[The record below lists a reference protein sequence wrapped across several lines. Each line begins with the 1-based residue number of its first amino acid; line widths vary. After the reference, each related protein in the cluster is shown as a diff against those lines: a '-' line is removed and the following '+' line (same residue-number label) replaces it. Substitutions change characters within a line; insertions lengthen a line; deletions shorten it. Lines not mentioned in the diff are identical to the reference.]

1 MTGESGFQ
9 LKQGGP
15 EVYELCW
22 VRAQMGRCA
31 EELVAAA
38 GIAPGDRVLD
48 VGCGTGV
55 VARAAATRCGAAAN
69 VTGTDVSAGMLEA
82 AARFAAE
89 AGLAEIAWL
98 ECDAAA
104 MPLPDAAFDVSL
116 CQQGLQFMPD
126 KPGAMAEMA
135 RVLKPGGRLALSVW
149 KSRSPIGAAFATV
162 LDRHFGAGTTAP
174 WEMVYSLGDRDR
186 LHDLAEG
193 AGLRDAHVAFD
204 VKFARHPD
212 PEAFITGA
220 IAGSPIAGT
229 VAELPEAEHAR
240 LIKEIVA
247 ELADCRDDDGLAVPA
262 QCLTLTARK

>member
-1 MTGESGFQ
+1 MAGESGFQ

-22 VRAQMGRCA
+22 VQAQMFRSA
-31 EELVAAA
+31 AELVAAA
-38 GIAPGDRVLD
+38 GVGPGDLVLD
-48 VGCGTGV
+48 VACGTGV
-55 VARAAATRCGAAAN
+55 VARAAATRSGAAAN

-82 AARFAAE
+82 AARFAAG

-104 MPLPDAAFDVSL
+104 MPLPDAAVDVLL

-126 KPGAMAEMA
+126 KPCAMAEMA

-149 KSRSPIGAAFATV
+149 KTRSPLGAAFSTV
-162 LDRHFGAGTTAP
+162 LDRHFGAGTTAS
-174 WEMVYSLGDRDR
+174 WEMVYSLGNRDR
-186 LHDLAEG
+186 LHQLAKG
-193 AGLRDAHVAFD
+193 AGLRDAHVVLD

-212 PEAFITGA
+212 PEVFITGA
-220 IAGSPIAGT
+220 LAGSPL
-229 VAELPEAEHAR
+229 AETMADLPSAEHAR
-240 LIKEIVA
+240 LVGEIVA
-247 ELADCRDDDGLAVPA
+247 ELADCRDDDGLAVPS

>member
-1 MTGESGFQ
+1 MSGNSGFQ
-9 LKQGGP
+9 LKKGGP
-15 EVYELCW
+15 EVYELSW
-22 VRAQMGRCA
+22 VRAQMGRA
-31 EELVAAA
+31 AKELVAAA
-38 GIAPGDRVLD
+38 GVDSGDRVID
-48 VGCGTGV
+48 IGCGTGV
-55 VARAAATRCGAAAN
+55 VARAAAACTGSAAN
-69 VTGTDVSAGMLEA
+69 VTGTDVSAEMVEA
-82 AARFAAE
+82 AARFATK
-89 AGLAEIAWL
+89 AGLADIAWL
-98 ECDAAA
+98 ECDAADI
-104 MPLPDAAFDVSL
+104 PLPDAVFDVAL

-149 KSRSPIGAAFATV
+149 KTRSAIGAAFATV

-174 WEMVYSLGDRDR
+174 WEMVYSLGYRDR

-193 AGLRDAHVAFD
+193 AGLRDAHVALD

-212 PEAFITGA
+212 PEDFITGA

-229 VAELPEAEHAR
+229 MAELPAAEHAR
-240 LIKEIVA
+240 LIREIVE

>member
-1 MTGESGFQ
+1 MAGESGFQ

-22 VRAQMGRCA
+22 VQAQMFRSA
-31 EELVAAA
+31 AELVAAA
-38 GIAPGDRVLD
+38 GVGPGDLVLD
-48 VGCGTGV
+48 VACGTGV
-55 VARAAATRCGAAAN
+55 VARAAATRSGAAAN

-104 MPLPDAAFDVSL
+104 MPLPDAAVDVLL

-126 KPGAMAEMA
+126 KPRAMAEMV

-149 KSRSPIGAAFATV
+149 KTRSPLGAAFSTV
-162 LDRHFGAGTTAP
+162 LDRHFGAGTTAS
-174 WEMVYSLGDRDR
+174 WEMVYSLGNRDR
-186 LHDLAEG
+186 LHQLAKG
-193 AGLRDAHVAFD
+193 AGLRDAHVVLD

-212 PEAFITGA
+212 PEVFITGA
-220 IAGSPIAGT
+220 LAGSPL
-229 VAELPEAEHAR
+229 AETMADLPSAEHAR
-240 LIKEIVA
+240 LVGEIVA
-247 ELADCRDDDGLAVPA
+247 ELADCRDDDGLAVPS

>member
-1 MTGESGFQ
+1 
-9 LKQGGP
+9 
-15 EVYELCW
+15 
-22 VRAQMGRCA
+22 
-31 EELVAAA
+31 
-38 GIAPGDRVLD
+38 
-48 VGCGTGV
+48 
-55 VARAAATRCGAAAN
+55 
-69 VTGTDVSAGMLEA
+69 
-82 AARFAAE
+82 
-89 AGLAEIAWL
+89 
-98 ECDAAA
+98 
-104 MPLPDAAFDVSL
+104 MPLPDAVFDVAL

-126 KPGAMAEMA
+126 KAGAMAEMA

-162 LDRHFGAGTTAP
+162 LDRQFGVGTTAP

-186 LHDLAEG
+186 LHDLARG

-229 VAELPEAEHAR
+229 VAELPEAERAQ
-240 LIKEIVA
+240 LINEIVE
-247 ELADCRDDDGLAVPA
+247 ELADYRDDDGLAVPA